1 MNEHFFPLERNRYFY
16 GKLLTVRDF
25 EIEQRYNRAKRELLN
40 RVLQGAGV
48 VCGFGVTVSD
58 DATLMIESGL
68 ALDYQGREIVL
79 PETIF
84 RKLQMLDGQETLA
97 GRQQA
102 YLCLTYDEAA
112 VEPVNAVGGEAGE
125 SSQFNMTREGCRLY
139 LTAQAPEYRGLL
151 EASGHENVS
160 VLYSSDELTLVL
172 SVPSAVCS
180 GKEFQVRILV
190 VKGEKT
196 PQVNFTLEGE
206 SSFVESESGR
216 VLLSFHESREEKRS
230 VYSVDLPLRARALS
244 DITSKL
250 FPSGVELNLELGS
263 HRYKNYLEADSSVC
277 LCRDEETL
285 LAYCRRRDALEQHLL
300 GRDIP
305 IYLAKLELINSA
317 GGVFLGGVTNLPFGQ
332 SVRQSRESRSSFGGD
347 LTVTTAVHSLEYW
360 QKPDVRAAY
369 QQSGRSLHFNF
380 GIPSPEQY
388 DYAVAHG
395 TVDLTMPSGI
405 RVNSRVFSEEI
416 AHGLGTG
423 AVDIRLSVEFLDDQ
437 EPALL
442 YGNSEVFKGKGAS
455 ISPPWVEAAA
465 VVYPE
470 KGTMRIGLWLHDTVD
485 GNRVRIHYFAQKP
498 ERDTSRILS
507 NRKISLTLT
516 PEFSRLACRGTL
528 QFRAEVVGCED
539 KSVAWSVKEPN
550 GGAIDR
556 NGTYQAPEL
565 PGTYEI
571 VAASGADETVTAS
584 AFVIVE

>member
-25 EIEQRYNRAKRELLN
+25 EIEQRYNCVKRELLN

-48 VCGFGVTVSD
+48 VCGFGVMASD
-58 DATLMIESGL
+58 DTTLMIESGL

-84 RKLQMLDGQETLA
+84 RKLKMLDGQESLA

-102 YLCLTYDEAA
+102 YLCLTYDEKA
-112 VEPVNAVGGEAGE
+112 VEPVNAVGGEADE
-125 SSQFNMTREGCRLY
+125 SSQFNMTREGYHLY
-139 LTAQAPEYRGLL
+139 LTAQPPEYRGLL

-172 SVPSAVCS
+172 SVPTAVCA
-180 GKEFQVRILV
+180 GKEFQVQILV

-196 PQVNFTLEGE
+196 PPVNFSLEGE

-216 VLLSFHESREEKRS
+216 VLLSYHESREEKRS
-230 VYSVDLPLRARALS
+230 VYSVSLPLKARMLS

-250 FPSGVELNLELGS
+250 FPSGMELNLELGS

-285 LAYCRRRDALEQHLL
+285 YAHSRQQDALEQHLL

-317 GGVFLGGVTNLPFGQ
+317 GGVFLGGVTNLPFNQ
-332 SVRQSRESRSSFGGD
+332 SVGHRQESHGSLGGE
-347 LTVTTAVHSLEYW
+347 LTVTTSVQSLEYW

-369 QQSGRSLHFNF
+369 QQAGRNLHFDF
-380 GIPSPEQY
+380 RIPSPEQY

-423 AVDIRLSVEFLDDQ
+423 AVDVRLSVEFQDDQ

-442 YGNSEVFKGKGAS
+442 YGNSEVFKGKS
-455 ISPPWVEAAA
+455 CKITPPWVEAAA

-498 ERDTSRILS
+498 ERDTSRILAS
-507 NRKISLTLT
+507 RKISLTLT
-516 PEFSRLACRGTL
+516 PEFSRLACRSSL
-528 QFRAEVVGCED
+528 QFRADVVGCED
-539 KSVAWSVKEPN
+539 KAVLWSVKEPN

-571 VAASGADETVTAS
+571 VAVSSTDQTVTAS